1 MRRIFCG
8 MVGRGHSLTQVSN
21 TRPRFPST
29 PPSYQPLVIEDQHAT
44 IETPEGSISSPSI
57 SDTMSHSEGFTPVSE
72 VLPDSIKSPPIMSS
86 QILSRA
92 SSTTPTPRLT
102 NGLTTP
108 TPVQTPSPPA
118 TAPSLNNV
126 DAMWQAAIQHMMT
139 TPGQFQRI
147 MQAFANQQSM
157 NSVPTPPDN
166 TLTHANNTAVAAYD
180 PNGTDYARWFNP
192 PTPSTPSTVSPPVL
206 APDENAPLQLLMDES
221 HRLQKSYQDATEID
235 ADMDML
241 QSSIN
246 SLIQNLGI
254 DPTSLASAPEDPL
267 HASTPGMNGAAH
279 ATNGFTTS
287 LPPDSFSHGLNG
299 LDATGGGPDVSHPDY
314 LLDSLLSQIGDG
326 SGAGADGMGMGMD
339 MDMSMSMGGGS
350 GGSGF
355 GGLDYPDIT
364 EHYDHSAQIDGTA
377 IENASTEQLTAFLD
391 EATGGAGAGA
401 GAEAQGATKSPRV
414 GTLGQT
420 HQKRKS
426 DAAEMSLPTPP
437 EGGGTGKKV
446 KRKR

>member
-391 EATGGAGAGA
+391 EATGGVGA